1 MSEGAI
7 DFLNRDYEVDQIIGI
22 INLISKSGKGCTFSI
37 NGEWGIG
44 KSFFLDLLEE
54 KLSPEY
60 TVIRYNCWKNDYYKE
75 PLEAILMVVAENI
88 NRLINRNHENIGRQM
103 PKNLLNF
110 IKYVS
115 SAFAENKTGIKI
127 EDAKNTIFKDTITY
141 DDSMSPI
148 SNILK
153 AISECIDELTK
164 EYKIIIMVD
173 ELDRCIPEY
182 AIKVLERLHHIFEN
196 KNIIVVLA
204 VDKDQLE
211 RTVKNIF
218 GENIKVDNYL
228 KKFIS
233 FQTELTKGIFDVSND
248 NFRLDYISKFSL
260 DIFFAEF
267 KDYLKIISKAINI
280 RELNQIIDKAS
291 IIHSFSSYDNTCPDL
306 CYAAFEITAIL
317 FLNHFKI
324 NTFMSIFSYAKND
337 QNNYNKAILYIKK
350 NLENKLSAINISP
363 RELEEGTSLPS
374 NYFYSHILYF
384 FETLNEYHGSIS
396 RISTLC
402 PLRSKY
408 SLEVIGEIYELAK
421 IIK

>member
-88 NRLINRNHENIGRQM
+88 NCLINRNHENIGRQM

-127 EDAKNTIFKDTITY
+127 EDAKNTIFEDTITY

-218 GENIKVDNYL
+218 GENTKVDNYL
-228 KKFIS
+228 KKFIN
-233 FQTELTKGIFDVSND
+233 FQTELKKGTLDVSND
-248 NFRLDYISKFSL
+248 NFRLDYISKFSPN
-260 DIFFAEF
+260 IFYDEF
-267 KDYLKIISKAINI
+267 KNYLEIILKAMNI

-291 IIHSFSSYDNTCPDL
+291 NIHGLSNYNNKYPDL
-306 CYAAFEITAIL
+306 CIATFEITSVL
-317 FLNHFKI
+317 LQNYFGLTDFEQ
-324 NTFMSIFSYAKND
+324 IFTYVGDKND
-337 QNNYNKAILYIKK
+337 PYYSAIIHIKK
-350 NLENKLSAINISP
+350 LLNEKAKTSNISP
-363 RELEEGTSLPS
+363 LKIDDTTIL
-374 NYFYSHILYF
+374 NDNVLISHILCF
-384 FETLNEYHGSIS
+384 FDIIKEHKGDKHNIDHSCS
-396 RISTLC
+396 V
-402 PLRSKY
+402 RSKY
-408 SLEVIGEIYELAK
+408 ELEDIVQIYELSQ

>member
-1 MSEGAI
+1 
-7 DFLNRDYEVDQIIGI
+7 
-22 INLISKSGKGCTFSI
+22 
-37 NGEWGIG
+37 
-44 KSFFLDLLEE
+44 
-54 KLSPEY
+54 
-60 TVIRYNCWKNDYYKE
+60 
-75 PLEAILMVVAENI
+75 MVVAENI
-88 NRLINRNHENIGRQM
+88 NRLINQHHEKIGRQM
-103 PKNLLNF
+103 AVNYF
-110 IKYVS
+110 DCAKYIGQALS
-115 SAFAENKTGIKI
+115 EQKTGI
-127 EDAKNTIFKDTITY
+127 NFKKVKDLLYKDNITY
-141 DDSMSPI
+141 DDSMPLI
-148 SNILK
+148 SNLLN
-153 AISECIDELTK
+153 AISKYLDELTK

-204 VDKDQLE
+204 VDKDQLAC
-211 RTVKNIF
+211 TVKNIF

-317 FLNHFKI
+317 FLNYFNI
-324 NTFMSIFSYAKND
+324 SDFMSIFSYFGDN
-337 QNNYNKAILYIKK
+337 QNNNNEAILYIKK

-363 RELEEGTSLPS
+363 RKLEKGTNLPS
-374 NYFYSHILYF
+374 DYFYSHILYF

-402 PLRSKY
+402 PLKSKY
-408 SLEVIGEIYELAK
+408 SLEVIGEIYELAQ

>member
-1 MSEGAI
+1 MSGGSI

-88 NRLINRNHENIGRQM
+88 NRLINRNHEKIGRQM
-103 PKNLLNF
+103 AVNYFDCAKYIGQALSEQKTGINFKKVKNLL
-110 IKYVS
+110 Y
-115 SAFAENKTGIKI
+115 
-127 EDAKNTIFKDTITY
+127 KDNITY
-141 DDSMSPI
+141 DDSMPLI
-148 SNILK
+148 SNLLN
-153 AISECIDELTK
+153 AISKYLDELTK

-218 GENIKVDNYL
+218 GENTKVDNYL

-267 KDYLKIISKAINI
+267 KDYLKIISNAINI
-280 RELNQIIDKAS
+280 RELNQIIDKAT

-317 FLNHFKI
+317 FLNYFNI
-324 NTFMSIFSYAKND
+324 SRFMTIFSYTENSQND
-337 QNNYNKAILYIKK
+337 YSEAILNFKK
-350 NLENKLSAINISP
+350 NLEDKLSVINISP
-363 RELEEGTSLPS
+363 KKLGVGTNPPS
-374 NYFYSHILYF
+374 DYFYSHILYF
-384 FETLNEYHGSIS
+384 FETLNEYQGSIS

-402 PLRSKY
+402 PLKSKY
-408 SLEVIGEIYELAK
+408 SLEVIGEIYELAQ